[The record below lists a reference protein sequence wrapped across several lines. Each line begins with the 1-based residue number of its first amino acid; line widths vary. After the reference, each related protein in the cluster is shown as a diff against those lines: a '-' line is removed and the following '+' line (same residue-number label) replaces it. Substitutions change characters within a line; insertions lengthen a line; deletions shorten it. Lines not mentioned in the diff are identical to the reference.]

1 MMEKNK
7 KFKEDAD
14 QKINDLIVKMKK
26 KVGSNQLLA
35 FEQTMIEK
43 LDKFFSQNQKSKAEK
58 EQTKQALLFL

>member
-26 KVGSNQLLA
+26 KVGSN
-35 FEQTMIEK
+35 
-43 LDKFFSQNQKSKAEK
+43 
-58 EQTKQALLFL
+58 